1 MERHGGLRQSELFH
15 ETHKKSHLSS
25 FLFGLAGRRS
35 HERTLF
41 VDKKSFE
48 HTRKFTR
55 LAPPNNCNK
64 TRLSAQT
71 AVEWAG
77 KEALVI
83 FLLRD
88 DGYMLR
94 VNKLF
99 RKICLALAP
108 NVFLSLAKVSCYSF
122 AAFSVLRQK
131 RCFRVSEAML
141 EKEEGS
147 WKRVGKRMKAQ

>member
-1 MERHGGLRQSELFH
+1 MERHGGLRQSELFY
-15 ETHKKSHLSS
+15 ETHKNLILSS

-35 HERTLF
+35 HEYTLF
-41 VDKKSFE
+41 VGKSFE
-48 HTRKFTR
+48 HTRKFTQAPF
-55 LAPPNNCNK
+55 APPNKCNK

-71 AVEWAG
+71 AVVWAG

-99 RKICLALAP
+99 RKICLALARQCFP
-108 NVFLSLAKVSCYSF
+108 FSRKVSSYSF

-141 EKEEGS
+141 KKEEGS
-147 WKRVGKRMKAQ
+147 